1 MQTNVPNVFAAGD
14 VVTFPVALLDG
25 DSSSIRHQQV
35 AEAHGEAQPPS
46 SSLRDGNRTEGTA
59 GDTGEQFL
67 RTCKKNVFSVG
78 SSQVTVLL

>member
-25 DSSSIRHQQV
+25 DSSSIRHQV

-46 SSLRDGNRTEGTA
+46 SSLRDGNGTEGTA
-59 GDTGEQFL
+59 GDTGQPFL